1 MAMTYQ
7 QVHEI
12 LNDIRRVHEEAAA
25 CCAAVDDAS
34 DERLR
39 LLAGLFRDGEAQLAM
54 RLKQSQEG
62 VPVEEDTRAA
72 ASLER
77 WVQFVPTGGVDKA
90 LRNLRAATDEGS
102 EATFVACM
110 ALHEQM
116 VKALR
121 HLAEIVPA
129 GEAHDLFQHLAN
141 MEEQAMRDLGLADTM
156 RKDG

>member
-1 MAMTYQ
+1 MTYQ

-54 RLKQSQEG
+54 RLKQAQEG
-62 VPVEEDTRAA
+62 VRAGEDARTDV
-72 ASLER
+72 LGT

-90 LRNLRAATDEGS
+90 LHDLRTATTEGPNP
-102 EATFVACM
+102 TFAACM
-110 ALHEQM
+110 VLHEQM

-121 HLAEIVPA
+121 HLSEIVPA

-141 MEEQAMRDLGLADTM
+141 MEEQAIRELGLADTM
-156 RKDG
+156 REDG

>member
-1 MAMTYQ
+1 MTYQ
-7 QVHEI
+7 QIHEI
-12 LNDIRRVHEEAAA
+12 LDDFRRVHDEAAA

-39 LLAGLFRDGEAQLAM
+39 LLAELFRDGEQRLAM
-54 RLKQSQEG
+54 RLKQTQEG
-62 VPVEEDTRAA
+62 APAEENTRAA

-90 LRNLRAATDEGS
+90 LRKLRTATEEGS

-110 ALHEQM
+110 ALHEQL
-116 VKALR
+116 VKALQ

-129 GEAHDLFQHLAN
+129 GEAHDLLQHLAN

-156 RKDG
+156 REDG

>member
-1 MAMTYQ
+1 MTYK

-12 LNDIRRVHEEAAA
+12 LNDLRRVHEQAAA

-54 RLKQSQEG
+54 RLKQAREG
-62 VPVEEDTRAA
+62 ARAERGA
-72 ASLER
+72 RAVGLET

-90 LRNLRAATDEGS
+90 MHDLRTANTEGS
-102 EATFVACM
+102 EPTFVACM

-116 VKALR
+116 VEALR
-121 HLAEIVPA
+121 HLSEIVPA
-129 GEAHDLFQHLAN
+129 GEAHDLLQHMAN
-141 MEEQAMRDLGLADTM
+141 MEEQAMRELGLADTM
-156 RKDG
+156 REDG